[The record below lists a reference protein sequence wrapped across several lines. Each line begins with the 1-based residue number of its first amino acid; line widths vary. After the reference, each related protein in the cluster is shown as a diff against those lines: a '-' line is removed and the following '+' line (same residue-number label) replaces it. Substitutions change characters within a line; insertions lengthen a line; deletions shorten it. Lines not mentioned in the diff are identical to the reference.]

1 MNDGLGGCGSGGWT
15 LVMKIDGNQ
24 PTFHYDSSLWVNNE
38 TFNAAGGETG
48 FDMNETKLPTYWD
61 TPFSKICL
69 AMKIDQQINFI
80 VIDKFANSLY
90 SLIVEGNY
98 RFTSL
103 GRDKWKALIGSQGS
117 LQAGCN
123 KEGFNVVSGDTS
135 HARVRIGITANDAH
149 DCHQCDSRIG
159 FGTGRKH
166 DDSNTCGNEARFFP
180 DNGDRHVK
188 AMGYVLVK
196 QSSIPPGLSCKDLYD
211 NNL

>member
-1 MNDGLGGCGSGGWT
+1 
-15 LVMKIDGNQ
+15 
-24 PTFHYDSSLWVNNE
+24 
-38 TFNAAGGETG
+38 
-48 FDMNETKLPTYWD
+48 MNETKLPTYWD
-61 TPFSKICL
+61 TSFSKICL

-103 GRDKWKALIGSQGS
+103 GRDTWKALIGSQGS

-135 HARVRIGITANDAH
+135 HARVRIGIIANDAH

-159 FGTGRKH
+159 FGTGGKH

-196 QSSIPPGLSCKDLYD
+196 YVKKKLI
-211 NNL
+211 N